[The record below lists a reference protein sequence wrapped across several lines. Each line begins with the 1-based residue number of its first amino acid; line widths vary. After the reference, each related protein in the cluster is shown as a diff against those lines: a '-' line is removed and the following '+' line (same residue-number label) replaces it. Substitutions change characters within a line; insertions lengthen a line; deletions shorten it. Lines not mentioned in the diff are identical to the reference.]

1 MSSRNSNI
9 LEAPA
14 ETASTFTTPGRYGT
28 RLRLGGYIAD
38 IVTDPDQSS
47 PIHHCIVQRVGS
59 PQVLYLGQETNFA
72 AALECGHRHLEE
84 LAAARREKHRAIY
97 EFTTTSALK

>member
-1 MSSRNSNI
+1 MSFSNN
-9 LEAPA
+9 LLKAPA
-14 ETASTFTTPGRYGT
+14 ETVPSFSTPARYGT

-38 IVTDPDQSS
+38 IVSEPDQCP

-59 PQVLYLGQETNFA
+59 PQVLYLGQEISFA

-97 EFTTTSALK
+97 EFTTTRALK